1 MWLQQILNTVINLKA
16 TSSDL
21 SIINLLFM
29 CDVQTVAMNWLV
41 ITDMPAAVKAYK

>member
-16 TSSDL
+16 TNSEWF
-21 SIINLLFM
+21 IVNLLFM

-41 ITDMPAAVKAYK
+41 ITDMSAAVKAYK